1 LLVKRVSYSSRE
13 QFLEDYL
20 KDFPT
25 GGLFV
30 AGDEPW
36 ELGDAIVLEVVFP
49 EIPEGL
55 FISGRTVWRRMPTR
69 WKSALVPGVGVQF
82 DASERV
88 KRDFLLDFVHGTLT
102 AARKRS
108 RRIPARLRVDYTQ
121 VGLERAPARAE
132 TRDIGRGGLFMHTD
146 ALARYGSSLELVL
159 FPPTPLPPARAMG
172 RVAWIGHMQGLSGM
186 GVQFLFRSR
195 DARNEIDRIVTGLE
209 DQLSRGAVP
218 VHLS

>member
-1 LLVKRVSYSSRE
+1 MLVKRVTYSDRE
-13 QFLEDYL
+13 QFVADYL

-36 ELGDAIVLEVVFP
+36 ELGDPIVLEIVFP

-69 WKSALVPGVGVQF
+69 WKSSLMPGVGVQF
-82 DASERV
+82 DASEHV

-121 VGLERAPARAE
+121 VGIERPAARAE
-132 TRDIGRGGLFMHTD
+132 TRDIGRGGLFLHTD
-146 ALARYGSSLELVL
+146 TLARYGSSLELVL
-159 FPPTPLPPARAMG
+159 FPPTPLPPAKAMG
-172 RVAWIGHMQGLSGM
+172 RVAWIGHMQGQGGM

-209 DQLSRGAVP
+209 DQLARGAVP
-218 VHLS
+218 IHVS